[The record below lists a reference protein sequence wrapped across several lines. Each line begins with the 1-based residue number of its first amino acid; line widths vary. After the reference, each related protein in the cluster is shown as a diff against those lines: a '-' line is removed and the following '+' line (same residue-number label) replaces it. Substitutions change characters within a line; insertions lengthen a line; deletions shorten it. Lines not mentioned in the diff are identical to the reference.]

1 MDTVRFSGYHEIVN
15 YPDNPHIVA
24 YLNDEPTSYPTHW
37 HTPLELLMPI
47 ENGYT
52 THVAN
57 RIFHLEPSDILLI
70 APNVYHAHE
79 APATGRRYFLM
90 VDLSVMSDVLG
101 INQILSL
108 INPAVL
114 FSASNTPAHVH
125 FELEKL
131 FLEMCDAYLERD
143 KLTLPPPAEKG
154 AQLGS
159 IELLEPVI
167 YGKMAQMLALVAQ
180 HYEESDKAVTLSR
193 NKQQEYVNKMTMVC
207 SYIDNH
213 CTEELSLEK
222 LSGMLNFSKYHFSRM
237 FKEFTHESFY
247 RYVTRKR
254 IQYAERLLVQQKL
267 SVTETALAAGYANT
281 SSFIRMFKSIN
292 GCTPLQYRE
301 AHDTRR

>member
-1 MDTVRFSGYHEIVN
+1 MGVEHFSGYHEIVA

-24 YLNDEPTSYPTHW
+24 YLNDEATNYPTHW

-79 APATGRRYFLM
+79 APATGRRYFLLI
-90 VDLSVMSDVLG
+90 DLSVMSDVLG
-101 INQILSL
+101 IDQILTL
-108 INPAVL
+108 INPAML
-114 FSASNTPAHVH
+114 FSTANTPAHVH
-125 FELEKL
+125 FELEKML
-131 FLEMCDAYLERD
+131 LEICEAYFERE
-143 KLTLPPPAEKG
+143 KLVLPPPEGKNG
-154 AQLGS
+154 RGEP
-159 IELLEPVI
+159 IDLLEPVV
-167 YGKMAQMLALVAQ
+167 YGKMAQMLSFVAQ
-180 HYEESDKAVTLSR
+180 HYADSDKAVTLSR

-254 IQYAERLLVQQKL
+254 IEYAEQLLLRQKL
-267 SVTETALAAGYANT
+267 SVTEAALAAGYANT

-292 GCTPLQYRE
+292 GCTPLQFRE
-301 AHDTRR
+301 AHGEKK